1 MSNFLVVDEGE
12 VVIKVGILICVLI
25 FLGGGIIWCYKW
37 YKLGFE
43 VIVYLVII
51 WVVFFVVFVNK
62 CGKKKYFKI
71 FKFNVIIKNY
81 FIREREKKMLCFF
94 CINIF

>member
-51 WVVFFVVFVNK
+51 WVVFFVVFVN
-62 CGKKKYFKI
+62 
-71 FKFNVIIKNY
+71 NVEKNL
-81 FIREREKKMLCFF
+81 F
-94 CINIF
+94 

>member
-1 MSNFLVVDEGE
+1 MEGE

-51 WVVFFVVFVNK
+51 WIVFFVVFVNK
-62 CGKKKYFKI
+62 CGKNI
-71 FKFNVIIKNY
+71 LKFLNL
-81 FIREREKKMLCFF
+81 MWL
-94 CINIF
+94 

>member
-1 MSNFLVVDEGE
+1 MWLWVIFLVVDEGE
-12 VVIKVGILICVLI
+12 VVIKVWILICVLI

-51 WVVFFVVFVNK
+51 WIVFFVVFVNK
-62 CGKKKYFKI
+62 CGKKYFKI
-71 FKFNVIIKNY
+71 FKFNVIIENY
-81 FIREREKKMLCFF
+81 FIREREKRKCYVFF
-94 CINIF
+94 V